1 MIVPDVPQTAA
12 GVALHYDEL
21 DPAYRRV
28 WGEHVHHGYWRTG
41 KETPGEATDALVRLV
56 EERLKLVPGQAVCD
70 IGCGYAAT
78 AADLALRC
86 GVTVTGLTLSAAQ
99 AQVAQARGTPGV
111 SVMVR
116 DWLENGLPDAAFDRA
131 YAIESSEHMV
141 DKARFFAEAFRVL
154 RPGGRL
160 AVCAWLEGD
169 GLRPWEVRHLLK
181 PICSEGRLP
190 SMGSRADYE
199 AMATAAGFR
208 LARCDDISRN
218 VRRTWAICLR
228 RMLVKMVTD
237 VELRRLAMSS
247 ATRSRDFIL
256 SLPRLVLA
264 LRTGAMR
271 YGVFVWEKS

>member
-1 MIVPDVPQTAA
+1 
-12 GVALHYDEL
+12 
-21 DPAYRRV
+21 
-28 WGEHVHHGYWRTG
+28 
-41 KETPGEATDALVRLV
+41 
-56 EERLKLVPGQAVCD
+56 
-70 IGCGYAAT
+70 
-78 AADLALRC
+78 
-86 GVTVTGLTLSAAQ
+86 
-99 AQVAQARGTPGV
+99 
-111 SVMVR
+111 
-116 DWLENGLPDAAFDRA
+116 
-131 YAIESSEHMV
+131 MV
-141 DKARFFAEAFRVL
+141 DKVRFFAEAFRVL
-154 RPGGRL
+154 QPGGRL

-169 GLRPWEVRHLLK
+169 GLRTWEVRHLLK

-208 LARCDDISRN
+208 LARYDDISRN